1 MRNAFSKPEVT
12 VPSCLNELVAYRQ
25 IKSANLTT
33 HDEKHQNL
41 TTRDEKHQKI
51 PSVNKVIK
59 IFLEDGEIPIAD
71 MKELHIKQ
79 ASACHTQNY

>member
-41 TTRDEKHQKI
+41 TARDEKHQKI

-59 IFLEDGEIPIAD
+59 IFLEDDEIPVAD
-71 MKELHIKQ
+71 MKEVHIKQ
-79 ASACHTQNY
+79 ASAYHIQHY